1 LARLLRIDP
10 DSASFGER
18 LRLGHASRLQ
28 AEIERMEAD
37 QNEGKPVN
45 VQQLTLAY
53 EELGRLIEGTD
64 ADRPT
69 QDIDMSRLSD
79 DEVRTMERILAK
91 AHGEDIARDVKAW
104 LAEQA
109 KRNVSSQTSEIVR
122 AVRRSMEA
130 EQEKAARG

>member
-1 LARLLRIDP
+1 
-10 DSASFGER
+10 
-18 LRLGHASRLQ
+18 
-28 AEIERMEAD
+28 MEAD

-91 AHGEDIARDVKAW
+91 AHGEDIGESEEVFKVEFDPAAENYETAYLKSRIAELEGQ
-104 LAEQA
+104 LAAQSGLPA
-109 KRNVSSQTSEIVR
+109 PSAAPTPSLPTTQTPLPNKLLTSTVS
-122 AVRRSMEA
+122 
-130 EQEKAARG
+130 